1 MIIFVWREYDK
12 NKRSFDVEKGYEDVG
27 GVGGGGKFCVCTRGL
42 SKIGEVKEDVK
53 SDLFHPKEGT
63 VG

>member
-1 MIIFVWREYDK
+1 MLEGW
-12 NKRSFDVEKGYEDVG
+12 
-27 GVGGGGKFCVCTRGL
+27 GGGGKFCVCTRGL
-42 SKIGEVKEDVK
+42 SKIGEVKEGVK